1 MTADPDDRLDSCERE
16 WRLQEQAR
24 LDQRRAAE
32 PVGSA
37 RDLRYRLLAR
47 EFERPLDAALP
58 SHFPYAEAERIEA
71 IAAERLRAG
80 KRFERRLKGGF
91 VAGYGVC
98 MFAAALVYRDDV
110 LAWLDSPVAQAV
122 LSKPWLPALLGC
134 VAFAYLLN
142 IRPWRWL
149 SPSRGRKRRRA

>member
-1 MTADPDDRLDSCERE
+1 MTTGPDDMLDSHERE

-24 LDQRRAAE
+24 LDQQRAVE
-32 PVGSA
+32 PAGSA
-37 RDLRYRLLAR
+37 RALRYRLLAR
-47 EFERPLDAALP
+47 EFEQPLDAALP
-58 SHFPYAEAERIEA
+58 THFPYAEAERIEA
-71 IAAERLRAG
+71 IAAERRRAG

-98 MFAAALVYRDDV
+98 MLAAALVYRDDV
-110 LAWLDSPVAQAV
+110 LAWLDAPMVQAV

-149 SPSRGRKRRRA
+149 SPSRGRTPRRA